1 MSIINRNKIIY
12 KISAITI
19 VLNVILSFLKVLC
32 GIFGNSFAMISD
44 GIHSASD
51 VLSTI
56 AVMIGAKFSSKKPDS
71 KHQYGHERIECLV
84 SILLSFMLFCTA
96 IYIGYC
102 GIIIIIN
109 LSEANIAIPSTINI
123 FAALISIIVKE
134 FMYQYTKKTADKI
147 SSTSLMADAWHHRSD
162 AISSIGSLV
171 GVIGAIL
178 GFKLLDPLMSILI
191 CILIIKVSVKL
202 IKTAVDQ
209 LIDTAAPKEVERE
222 IRKIINSYEDIVSID
237 VLKTRLF
244 GNKIYVEVEVSIDE
258 NMSFKNVHS
267 LIHKIHNEIESSN
280 KLIKHCMIHANPK
293 E

>member
-123 FAALISIIVKE
+123 FAA
-134 FMYQYTKKTADKI
+134 
-147 SSTSLMADAWHHRSD
+147 LMADAWHHRSD